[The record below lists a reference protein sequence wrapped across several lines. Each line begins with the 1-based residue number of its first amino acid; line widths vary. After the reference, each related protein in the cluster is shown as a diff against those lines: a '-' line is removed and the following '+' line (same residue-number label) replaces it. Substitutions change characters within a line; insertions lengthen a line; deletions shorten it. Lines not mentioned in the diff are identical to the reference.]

1 MDSTRDLKV
10 GQVVSSKNG
19 RDAHKVFVILEVVD
33 DKYVLI
39 ANGENRTIKNPK
51 KKKVN
56 HLNIYKKVFD
66 QIESKECG
74 AYQYN
79 DAYIRRI
86 LQPYK
91 KIELEKQEVS
101 INE

>member
-1 MDSTRDLKV
+1 MDSTRNLKV

-19 RDAHKVFVILEVVD
+19 RDAFKVFVILEVID
-33 DKYVLI
+33 EKYVLI
-39 ANGENRTIKNPK
+39 ANGSNRTLANPK

-74 AYQYN
+74 KYQFN

-86 LQPYK
+86 LQPYE
-91 KIELEKQEVS
+91 KIEFEKQEVS

>member
-1 MDSTRDLKV
+1 MDSTRYLKV

-19 RDAHKVFVILEVVD
+19 RDAFKVFVIVEILD

-39 ANGENRTIKNPK
+39 ADGKRRTLEKPK

-56 HLNIYKKVFD
+56 HLNIYKKVFEE
-66 QIESKECG
+66 IKSKACG
-74 AYQYN
+74 KYQLN

-86 LQPYK
+86 LKPFEE
-91 KIELEKQEVS
+91 IELEKQEVS